1 MGIGDDRCASR
12 VRVREGNG
20 RQLGLL
26 VEDRAG
32 VDCGWRSARVVQ
44 DDENGLGQRAAHDSR
59 GEAASRITGERDAL
73 DFDAT
78 TEPVCDLL
86 TGGPYAVSGP
96 ILVPDRCPHTA
107 PPPRPR

>member
-20 RQLGLL
+20 RQRGLL

-59 GEAASRITGERDAL
+59 GEAASRLTGERDAL
-73 DFDAT
+73 DSDGPT
-78 TEPVCDLL
+78 RSEERR
-86 TGGPYAVSGP
+86 GGKECVST
-96 ILVPDRCPHTA
+96 C
-107 PPPRPR
+107 RPRWSPYHYKQKTKCRKM